1 MVKRARERPG
11 GVNQRLQA
19 IQREE
24 AQGVRENPDY
34 VAQSVLA
41 QFLLTMFTW
50 GEFSPQRVQF
60 LAKLALSDFRAAQTN
75 QAIVDDLQVL
85 ADIGSGGK
93 YANKMH
99 VDLLKKT
106 QHISRLPEP
115 FSFKT
120 TFQEPHG
127 EQSQTML
134 LPHEMFATIAESYRT
149 TWHRSIYPGEHKL
162 LEFWETAQ
170 NHPLLKDHPVRERED
185 WTKYCIPFGLH
196 GDGVPVVGLG
206 KAWSKILNVFSF
218 FSLIGTGN
226 TRSKMFYCYSAFDKI
241 SIPGFPHGS
250 LQEPFLVLQWSFYWL
265 FRGQWPDRDHH
276 GNMLLLQSF
285 FLNFLWGFL
294 YRREFFFTNS
304 PTNPCFFMSQ
314 QYSL

>member
-1 MVKRARERPG
+1 MTMLSAKSANVSTPSTRWKIPTCCRFASF
-11 GVNQRLQA
+11 Q
-19 IQREE
+19 IQRP
-24 AQGVRENPDY
+24 ANR
-34 VAQSVLA
+34 
-41 QFLLTMFTW
+41 
-50 GEFSPQRVQF
+50 
-60 LAKLALSDFRAAQTN
+60 LALCCLLAHVFQLVGD

-99 VDLLKKT
+99 VDLLK
-106 QHISRLPEP
+106 S

-241 SIPGFPHGS
+241 SIPGFPHGP
-250 LQEPFLVLQWSFYWL
+250 LQEPLFGVAVVFLLAFPWT
-265 FRGQWPDRDHH
+265 
-276 GNMLLLQSF
+276 MA
-285 FLNFLWGFL
+285 
-294 YRREFFFTNS
+294 
-304 PTNPCFFMSQ
+304 
-314 QYSL
+314 